1 MNNVHSIYVIKYRFQ
16 VLWVPFDS
24 VSGAS
29 SELVSADCGGDIALW
44 DVCRGRCI
52 SWMDSEQIKP
62 VIGNVFHLLD
72 H

>member
-1 MNNVHSIYVIKYRFQ
+1 MQGIFSLLNHFQ

-29 SELVSADCGGDIALW
+29 SELVSADCAGNIALW

-52 SWMDSEQIKP
+52 SWIDSDQTKP
-62 VIGNVFHLLD
+62 VSGKVSF
-72 H
+72 